1 MGVASQRPRP
11 PRLHANIDSGA
22 PPIDRRRRHFMDMAG
37 SLLLAIALML
47 IIEGMFPFVF
57 PTAWRE
63 TFRRIAE
70 RPAHHIRI
78 GGLIVMALGLLLLV
92 AAT

>member
-1 MGVASQRPRP
+1 
-11 PRLHANIDSGA
+11 
-22 PPIDRRRRHFMDMAG
+22 MDMAG

-63 TFRRIAE
+63 TFRRIAD
-70 RPAHHIRI
+70 RPINHIRI
-78 GGLIVMALGLLLLV
+78 GGLIVMVLGLLLLL

>member
-1 MGVASQRPRP
+1 
-11 PRLHANIDSGA
+11 
-22 PPIDRRRRHFMDMAG
+22 MDMAA
-37 SLLLAIALML
+37 SLLLALALML
-47 IIEGMFPFVF
+47 IMEGMFPFIF
-57 PTAWRE
+57 PTAWRD

-70 RPAHHIRI
+70 RPAHQIRI

>member
-1 MGVASQRPRP
+1 
-11 PRLHANIDSGA
+11 
-22 PPIDRRRRHFMDMAG
+22 MDMAG

-57 PTAWRE
+57 PTAWQD

-70 RPAHHIRI
+70 RPPHQIRI
-78 GGLIVMALGLLLLV
+78 GGLIAMGLGVVLLLL
-92 AAT
+92 AT

>member
-1 MGVASQRPRP
+1 MGLS
-11 PRLHANIDSGA
+11 
-22 PPIDRRRRHFMDMAG
+22 G

-63 TFRRIAE
+63 TFRRIAT

-78 GGLIVMALGLLLLV
+78 GGLVVMVLGLLLLL

>member
-1 MGVASQRPRP
+1 
-11 PRLHANIDSGA
+11 
-22 PPIDRRRRHFMDMAG
+22 MDMAG

-63 TFRRIAE
+63 TFRRIAA

-78 GGLIVMALGLLLLV
+78 GGLIVMTLGLVLLLV
-92 AAT
+92 AT

>member
-1 MGVASQRPRP
+1 
-11 PRLHANIDSGA
+11 
-22 PPIDRRRRHFMDMAG
+22 MDMAG

-57 PTAWRE
+57 PGAWRD

-70 RPAHHIRI
+70 RPVNQVRI
-78 GGLIVMALGLLLLV
+78 GGLIVMVLGLVLLLI
-92 AAT
+92 AT

>member
-1 MGVASQRPRP
+1 
-11 PRLHANIDSGA
+11 
-22 PPIDRRRRHFMDMAG
+22 MDIAG

-57 PTAWRE
+57 PSAWRD

-70 RPAHHIRI
+70 RPPQHIRI
-78 GGLIVMALGLLLLV
+78 GGLIVMVLGLILLLI
-92 AAT
+92 AT